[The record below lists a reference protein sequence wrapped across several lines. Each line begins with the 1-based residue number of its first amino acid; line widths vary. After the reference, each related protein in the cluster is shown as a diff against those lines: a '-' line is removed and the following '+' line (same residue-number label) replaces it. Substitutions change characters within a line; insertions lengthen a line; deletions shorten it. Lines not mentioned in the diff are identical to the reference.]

1 MSKHTMWNTVWEEIF
16 SSQAWGKYPA
26 EPLIRFVAKNF
37 YTKDRGSVRF
47 LELGCGPGANLWFL
61 AREGFSFKG
70 IDGSESA
77 VQQATTRLDAECPGW
92 RSRGEVVVGD
102 IATNNFGE
110 QAFDAVIDNEC
121 VYCMPLEKS
130 CEIYSRARTA
140 LRPGGKLFVRTF
152 ATETW
157 GFNTGEKIGDFT
169 FECDQGPLAKKGVSR
184 FTTKNQISMLLRG
197 YKNIS
202 IEKTITTHLDGE
214 KMVAEWIIEAEK

>member
-1 MSKHTMWNTVWEEIF
+1 MWNTVWEEIF

-37 YTKDRGSVRF
+37 YAQDRASVRL

-77 VQQATTRLDAECPGW
+77 VQQATIRLDAECPGW

-102 IATNNFGE
+102 ITKIDFGD

-121 VYCMPLEKS
+121 VYCMPFEKS
-130 CEIYSRARTA
+130 CEIYSKVRAA
-140 LRPGGKLFVRTF
+140 LRAKGKLFVRTF

-157 GFNTGEKIGDFT
+157 GFNTGYKVDECT
-169 FECDQGPLAKKGVSR
+169 FECDEGPLAQKGISR
-184 FTTKNQISMLLRG
+184 FTTKSQIPLLLSG
-197 YKNIS
+197 YQRIS
-202 IEKTITTHLDGE
+202 IEKTISTHLDE
-214 KMVAEWIIEAEK
+214 SKIVAEWIIEAEK